1 MTNPNL
7 RSLIGAVALLVGVFN
22 LSAGPG
28 AAADDRVDILFE
40 RLLTADPA
48 AAIKIEREILRLWSD
63 SGSPALNLLLER
75 GRRAMR
81 RRNHRAAIEHLTA
94 LTDHAP
100 EFAEGWN
107 ARATAWYLMGEHEM
121 SLADIARTLSL
132 NDRHFGAMSGLA
144 MIMEHH
150 GDHMAALEIYREIEK
165 IYPRRIGLAE
175 KIAQLMEKIAER
187 SI

>member
-1 MTNPNL
+1 MTNPNV

-28 AAADDRVDILFE
+28 AADDGRLDILFE
-40 RLLTADPA
+40 QLQTADTA
-48 AAIKIEREILRLWSD
+48 DEVKLEREVVRLWSD

-81 RRNHRAAIEHLTA
+81 RNNHRAAIEHLTA

-107 ARATAWYLMGEHEM
+107 ARATAWYLMGQHEM
-121 SLADIARTLSL
+121 SLADIAKTLSL

-150 GDHMAALEIYREIEK
+150 GDLVGALEVYLEVEK
-165 IYPRRIGLAE
+165 IIPSRAGLAD
-175 KIAQLMEKIAER
+175 KITQLMEKIAEE

>member
-1 MTNPNL
+1 M

-28 AAADDRVDILFE
+28 AADDGREDLLFE
-40 RLLTADPA
+40 RLLTADTATA
-48 AAIKIEREILRLWSD
+48 AEIERQILRLWSD
-63 SGSPALNLLLER
+63 SGSPALNLLLQR
-75 GRRAMR
+75 GRRAIR
-81 RRNHRAAIEHLTA
+81 RRNHRAAIEHFTA

-121 SLADIARTLSL
+121 SLADIAKTLSL
-132 NDRHFGAMSGLA
+132 NDRHFGAMAGLA
-144 MIMEHH
+144 MIMEHY
-150 GDHMAALEIYREIEK
+150 GDHVGALEVYWEIEK
-165 IYPRRIGLAE
+165 IFPSRIGLAD
-175 KIAQLMEKIAER
+175 KIAQLLEKIAEE